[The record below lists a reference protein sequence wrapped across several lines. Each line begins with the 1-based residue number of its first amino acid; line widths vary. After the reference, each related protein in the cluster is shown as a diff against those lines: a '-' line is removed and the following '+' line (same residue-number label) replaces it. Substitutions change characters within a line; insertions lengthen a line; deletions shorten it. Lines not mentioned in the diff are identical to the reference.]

1 MWLNRLCFMV
11 LCFMVLC
18 TAPVLLLL
26 LLHPG
31 HA

>member
-26 LLHPG
+26 LHPG